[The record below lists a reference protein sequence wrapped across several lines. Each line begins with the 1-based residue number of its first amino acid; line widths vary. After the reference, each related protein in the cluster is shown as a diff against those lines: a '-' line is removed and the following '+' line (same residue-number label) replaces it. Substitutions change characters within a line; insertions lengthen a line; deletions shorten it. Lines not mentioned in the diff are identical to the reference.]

1 MDARSLYQKLDTD
14 FELEKCS
21 EYTWDLSD
29 LGAPVTE
36 SFKKTSMGLVLDNAE
51 SIDKVYTAVFPS
63 EAVIGRLLDS
73 NERDVLLFT
82 HHPMIWD
89 TSINGIPFRNIPHEF
104 LSELQEHRISY
115 YSIHV
120 PLDRN
125 GPYSTTVSLAKA
137 LGVEPERYFFEYFGA
152 EVGVI
157 GKTDRSSLSEFV
169 EGVRT
174 AVGHK
179 VKVWRYGSEEIKD
192 SQVAIVAGGG
202 SEPDIARDIAE
213 AGLNVYVTGVTR
225 LVESYEPSIIF
236 HDICKENAINVVGAT
251 HYSTE
256 KFACIALVDYFTKL
270 GLASEFI
277 EDKPSL
283 DDLE

>member
-1 MDARSLYQKLDTD
+1 MDAHSLYQRIDAD

-21 EYTWDLSD
+21 EANWNTFDLND
-29 LGAPVTE
+29 YATE
-36 SFKKTSMGLVLDNAE
+36 NFKKTFMGLVLDNAE
-51 SIDKVYTAVFPS
+51 SVDKVYTAVFPS
-63 EAVIGRLLDS
+63 EEVIGRLLDS
-73 NERDVLLFT
+73 GERDILLFT

-89 TSINGIPFRNIPHEF
+89 TSLDGIPFRNIRHEF
-104 LSELQEHRISY
+104 LSELKEHRISY
-115 YSIHV
+115 YAIHV
-120 PLDRN
+120 PLDRV
-125 GPYSTTVSLAKA
+125 GPYSTSVSLAKA

-157 GKTDRSSLSEFV
+157 GKIDRPTLSEFAACV
-169 EGVRT
+169 KT

-179 VKVWRYGSEEIKD
+179 VKVWRYGSEDIKD
-192 SQVAIVAGGG
+192 SQVAVVAGGG
-202 SEPDIARDIAE
+202 SEPDVARDIAE
-213 AGLNVYVTGVTR
+213 AGLNMYVTGVTR
-225 LVESYEPSIIF
+225 MVESYEPSIIF
-236 HDICKENAINVVGAT
+236 HDLCQENAINVVGAT